1 MVPTA
6 GIIVGAQLFPDL
18 DSDLRFEEKTSQCP
32 KPSSSVIQGYLE
44 APIQLADVYPH
55 TQPGYAVQ
63 LEAKDMFGL
72 SIPHEVRGHFHV
84 RDAYLIRGLSRK
96 RMTVDS

>member
-1 MVPTA
+1 MPNA
-6 GIIVGAQLFPDL
+6 DIIVGAQLFPDL
-18 DSDLRFEEKTSQCP
+18 DSDLRFEEKASQCP
-32 KPSSSVIQGYLE
+32 KPSSSVLKGCLE

-72 SIPHEVRGHFHV
+72 SIPREVRGHFHV
-84 RDAYLIRGLSRK
+84 RDACFIRGLSLDFLR
-96 RMTVDS
+96 